1 MRNYLFL
8 LLLIILASCVKEK
21 DKPDIIN
28 HVLESKIV
36 DNLYYSL
43 SNAIVSGKDDC
54 IDIPNSKWT
63 FNKSR
68 YFKFSLY
75 YGDNNYCASLQYSV
89 CWSIQADSLFIDNEA
104 PISGYKIPL
113 YHFKIIE
120 LNNDLIKL
128 KRKQIMNIGT
138 YDKPIYKDSIFK
150 TYLKST
156 VWDFANN
163 SKDSVLI
170 NELMKK

>member
-1 MRNYLFL
+1 MRNYIFL
-8 LLLIILASCVKEK
+8 LLLIILASCVKKK
-21 DKPDIIN
+21 DNPDLIN
-28 HVLESKIV
+28 HALESKIE
-36 DNLYYSL
+36 DNLYYSV
-43 SNAIVSGKDDC
+43 SNAIAFGQDDC

-68 YFKFSLY
+68 YLKFSLY
-75 YGDNNYCASLQYSV
+75 YGDNNYCASLGYSV
-89 CWSIQADSLFIDNEA
+89 WSIQADSLFIDNEA

-120 LNNDLIKL
+120 FNNDLIKL
-128 KRKQIMNIGT
+128 KRIQKMNVGT

-156 VWDFANN
+156 IWDLAKN

-170 NELMKK
+170 DELMKK